1 MAEKGFDLATMLQNV
16 SKLDTG
22 RNGVLQMIPAR
33 EIHPNERNFY
43 DVSDVDGLIDAILLD
58 GLQSPLVVNRMAP
71 DSYTII
77 SGHRRFAALSRII
90 ADGLDVAPGKLF
102 AGEIASGR
110 IPCLVNEY
118 RDDLQAELALIRAN
132 SDTRVLSSAET
143 SRQIERTEQLLY
155 EMKNRGYS
163 FPGKMRDY
171 VAEVCQVSASKIA
184 RLKVIREKLIPELAQ
199 GFEKEQLKESVA
211 YALAQ
216 MTPELQQ
223 QVLNYKNG
231 DQMQYWAEWSVKDVA
246 EKIRKV
252 TSRTCKRCGGGP
264 CQNAAAM
271 LDKLFKSGDCSYK
284 PCDHVCC
291 AKCSNLAKCK
301 SACPLLAD
309 KVKKLKTDAK
319 EKSRQEKAAKEARDA
334 PTIQKIQE
342 VWTRFGVART
352 QARKS
357 YKDLFEAMDRYY
369 SRNSDAVWSSLE
381 DGNAKVTTDTALP
394 YGYSLRW
401 CEAEKLVK
409 AADAMRCSVD
419 YLLCRTDD
427 PQGGGQTAAPAWR
440 SGEDAPEPG
449 QEAVVRFRV
458 TGMASPLRRIA
469 MWDGQQWRFSQH
481 GAVIDA
487 ECIAWFPLPA
497 EEVASHE

>member
-1 MAEKGFDLATMLQNV
+1 MAEKGFDLAAMLQDV

-22 RNGVLQMIPAR
+22 RDGVLQMIPAR

-58 GLQSPLVVNRMAP
+58 GLQSPLVVNRTAP

-132 SDTRVLSSAET
+132 SDTRVLSLAET
-143 SRQIERTEQLLY
+143 ARQVERTEQLLY

-184 RLKVIREKLIPELAQ
+184 RLKVIREKLIPELAK

-223 QVLNYKNG
+223 QVLHYKKG
-231 DQMQYWAEWSVKDVA
+231 DQMRYWAEWSVKDVA

-271 LDKLFKSGDCSYK
+271 LDKLFKRSDYSYK

-301 SACPLLAD
+301 TACPLLAD
-309 KVKKLKTDAK
+309 KIKKLKSDAK
-319 EKSRQEKAAKEARDA
+319 EKARQEKAAKEARDA

-342 VWTRFGVART
+342 VWTRFGVARN

-357 YKDLFEAMDRYY
+357 VKDLYKILGMYY
-369 SRNSDAVWSSLE
+369 AESDESKCSSLE
-381 DGNAKVTTDTALP
+381 DGTAPISTYTALP
-394 YGYSLRW
+394 YGYSCDWRSLER
-401 CEAEKLVK
+401 LVK
-409 AADAMRCSVD
+409 AADAMKCSVD

-427 PQGGGQTAAPAWR
+427 PRGGGQTAALAWR
-440 SGEDAPEPG
+440 SGEDAPEQG
-449 QEAVVRFRV
+449 QEAVTKFRV
-458 TGMASPLRRIA
+458 NGMEQPMRKIA
-469 MWDGQQWRFSQH
+469 EWDGQQWRFPGH
-481 GAVIDA
+481 GPVIDA
-487 ECIAWFPLPA
+487 ECIAWFPIPSD
-497 EEVASHE
+497 EVNSDE